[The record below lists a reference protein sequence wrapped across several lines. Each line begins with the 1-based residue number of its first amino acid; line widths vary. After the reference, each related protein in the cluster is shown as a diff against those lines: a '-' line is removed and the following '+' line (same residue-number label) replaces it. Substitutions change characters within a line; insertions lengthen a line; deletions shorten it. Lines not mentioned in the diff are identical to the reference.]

1 LTVSK
6 RQGIVWTMVVVAL
19 VVLTA
24 AAWFSDPR
32 HRTWTAGP
40 AGTEDTS
47 SPLTGLEDLGA
58 VPAFAFV
65 SQTGDSVRLADLS
78 GQVWIGDFIFTN
90 CASTCP
96 MMTAQLHSLQEALAD
111 VQSVRLVSFSVDPDR
126 DTPERLAEYAAGYG
140 ARPERWLFLTGD
152 KAAVRTLSVE
162 GFHLPAGETTPEDRA
177 AGAEAV
183 LHSTRFVLVDQ
194 RGHIRGY
201 YDGGDDGAM
210 GQLKKDV
217 RRLVASAS

>member
-6 RQGIVWTMVVVAL
+6 RQQTVWAVVVVAL

-24 AAWFSDPR
+24 AAWFSDPA
-32 HRTWTAGP
+32 HRPWSAGIG
-40 AGTEDTS
+40 GTEDTS
-47 SPLTGLEDLGA
+47 SPLTGLGDLGT

-65 SQTGDSVRLADLS
+65 SQTGDSVHLADLS

-96 MMTAQLHSLQEALAD
+96 MMTAQLHGIQEALAD
-111 VQSVRLVSFSVDPDR
+111 VKNVRLVSFSVDPDR

-152 KAAVRTLSVE
+152 KAAVRKLSVE
-162 GFHLPAGETTPEDRA
+162 GFHLPAGETTPEDQA
-177 AGAEAV
+177 AGAETV
-183 LHSTRFVLVDQ
+183 LHSTRFVLVDHL
-194 RGHIRGY
+194 GHIRGY
-201 YDGGDDGAM
+201 YDGGDDKAM
-210 GQLKKDV
+210 SQLKKDV
-217 RRLVASAS
+217 RQLVAAAS